1 MTMRWLPVGDRAV
14 LVELNS
20 LPDVHRLHR
29 AVRAAGIGVDS
40 TPAWRT
46 LLVTTDGDVG
56 SLVSQLRDLS
66 WEGSEPLPE
75 NRMHEIPVVYD
86 GEDLPDVA
94 QACGVS
100 TAEVVRLHSSTEYV
114 VAFLGFSRG
123 FPYLSGLPAAL
134 QLPRRSPPRTRVPAG
149 SVAIAFDQCGVYPMA
164 TPGGWHL
171 LGRTDRQL
179 FDPERQPPSEL
190 SPGDRVRFVDV
201 GPPR

>member
-1 MTMRWLPVGDRAV
+1 MTMRCLPVGDRAV
-14 LVELNS
+14 LVELDS
-20 LPDVHRLHR
+20 LRDVHRLHR
-29 AVRAAGIGVDS
+29 SVRAAGIGVDS
-40 TPAWRT
+40 IPGWGT

-56 SLVSQLRDLS
+56 ALTSQLRDLS
-66 WEGSEPLPE
+66 WESSEPMQE
-75 NRMHEIPVVYD
+75 TTVHEIPVVYD
-86 GEDLPDVA
+86 GEDLSDVA

-100 TAEVVRLHSSTEYV
+100 TTEVVRLHSSAEYV

-123 FPYLSGLPAAL
+123 FPYLSGLPEAL

-171 LGRTDRQL
+171 LGRTDQQL

-190 SPGDRVRFVDV
+190 SAGDLVRFVDV
-201 GPPR
+201 GRRG